1 MITVSTR
8 ASSTGAYYFSK
19 KLAEIS
25 QLEAQGRSVINL
37 GIGNPDLTPDPKVT
51 DELIRSAGQAEAH
64 QYQSYRCNPALRK
77 AFSDWYQRWFKVS
90 LDHQQEVLPLIGSK
104 EGIVHLS
111 MAFLDPGDEVLVP
124 DPGYPVYASAA
135 VSAGAKVVHYNL
147 TAQNGW
153 LPDLAELEELITPA
167 TKMLWLN
174 FPGNPTGAIASK
186 ADLQALVALAH
197 KHQILLCH
205 DNPYVL
211 ILNEEPLSILSIPGA
226 REVAV
231 ELNSLSKSHNMPGWR
246 LGVLAGNAAY
256 VDAVAKMKSNA
267 DTGIFR
273 PIQDAATVAL
283 AAGEEWYTPLNNTY
297 RERKKLVCQLLD
309 ALRCTYR
316 TDGAGLYLWA
326 TIPAGWDDS
335 FAYSDHLLDN
345 FDLFVAPGPVYGQN
359 GKGYVR
365 VALTQPVEVLAKL
378 LERVRQQELCNTT
391 TVE

>member
-8 ASSTGAYYFSK
+8 ASSTGTYYFSK

-25 QLEAQGRSVINL
+25 QLEAQGRTVVNL
-37 GIGNPDLTPDPKVT
+37 GIGNPDLAPDPKVT
-51 DELIRSAGQAEAH
+51 AELIRSAGQAEAH
-64 QYQSYRCNPALRK
+64 QYQSYRCTPELRK
-77 AFSDWYQRWFKVS
+77 AFSAWYHTWFNVQ
-90 LDHQQEVLPLIGSK
+90 LDHQQEILPLIGSK

-111 MAFLDPGDEVLVP
+111 MAFLNPGDEVLVP

-135 VSAGAKVVHYNL
+135 VLAGARSIYYNL
-147 TAQNGW
+147 REENNW
-153 LPDLAELEELITPA
+153 LPDLAELEKLITPA
-167 TKMLWLN
+167 TKMMWLN
-174 FPGNPTGAIASK
+174 FPGNPTGAVAGK
-186 ADLQALVALAH
+186 ADLEALVAFAR

-205 DNPYVL
+205 DNPYGL

-246 LGVLAGNAAY
+246 LGVLAGSAPF

-283 AAGEEWYTPLNNTY
+283 TAGAEWYTPLNNTY
-297 RERKKLVCQLLD
+297 RERKQLVCQVLD
-309 ALRCTYR
+309 ALQCTYSSG
-316 TDGAGLYLWA
+316 GAGLYIWA
-326 TIPAGWDDS
+326 AIPATWQDS
-335 FAYSDHLLDN
+335 FAFGDYLLDT

-359 GKGYVR
+359 GHGYVR
-365 VALTQPVEVLAKL
+365 VSLTQPADILATL
-378 LERVRQQELCNTT
+378 LERIRKHELCSTPQA
-391 TVE
+391 